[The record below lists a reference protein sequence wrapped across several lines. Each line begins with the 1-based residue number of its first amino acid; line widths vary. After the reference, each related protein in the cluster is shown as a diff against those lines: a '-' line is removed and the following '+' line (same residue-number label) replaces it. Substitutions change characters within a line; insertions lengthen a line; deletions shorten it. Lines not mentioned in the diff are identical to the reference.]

1 MSNTKDSTT
10 TNTEDMTDSAKKNSV
25 RLIIISGRSGSG
37 KTTAL
42 HVLEDIGYYCVDNLP
57 VTLLPA
63 LALQLTL
70 EASPPVTKIAAGIDA
85 RNNQS
90 QLQKFSEAIESL
102 APLDID
108 IDIIYLDA
116 DSKTLLKRFSE
127 TRRKHPGTGSE
138 VSLSEAIEKEQQL
151 LDPIARAADLK
162 IETSSLNLHDLRDL
176 IQQRIDTERQG
187 MSLLFKSFGF
197 KYGLP
202 VDADLV
208 FDARCLPNPYW
219 VPELRAQSGQDQGVA
234 DFLSKEPSVNDML
247 NDIINYLNNWLPK
260 FAADNRSYMTVAIGC
275 TGGHHRSVYLTEA
288 LEKHFKDTFANTQA
302 RHRDL

>member
-1 MSNTKDSTT
+1 MNDTKSP
-10 TNTEDMTDSAKKNSV
+10 A

-57 VTLLPA
+57 ATLLPA
-63 LALQLTL
+63 LTLQLTL
-70 EASPPVTKIAAGIDA
+70 EAAAPVRKIAVGIDA

-90 QLQKFSEAIESL
+90 QLQRFDEAL
-102 APLDID
+102 DALKPLDID
-108 IDIIYLDA
+108 VDIIYLDA

-127 TRRKHPGTGSE
+127 TRRKHPGTKQADI
-138 VSLSEAIEKEQQL
+138 SLSEAIEQEKQL

-162 IETSSLNLHDLRDL
+162 IETSQLNLHDLRDL
-176 IQQRIDTERQG
+176 IHQRIDSERQG

-197 KYGLP
+197 KYGIP

-219 VPELRAQSGQDQGVA
+219 VPELRTQSGLDQGVI
-234 DFLSKEPSVNDML
+234 DFLSHEPPVNDMQ
-247 NDIINYLNNWLPK
+247 NDIIEYLERWLPR
-260 FAADNRSYMTVAIGC
+260 FAANNRSYMTVAIGC

-288 LEKHFKDTFANTQA
+288 LQAHFKSIFTNTQT

>member
-1 MSNTKDSTT
+1 MTEQQTADSQGDNQTP
-10 TNTEDMTDSAKKNSV
+10 SV
-25 RLIIISGRSGSG
+25 HLIIMSGRSGSG

-70 EASPPVTKIAAGIDA
+70 EATPPITKIAAGIDA

-90 QLQKFSEAIESL
+90 QLLKFEEALEAL
-102 APLDID
+102 KPLNMN

-116 DSKTLLKRFSE
+116 DNNTLLQRFSE
-127 TRRKHPGTGSE
+127 TRRKHPGTNADI
-138 VSLSEAIEKEQQL
+138 SLSEAIEREQEL

-176 IQQRIDTERQG
+176 IQQRIGSKRQG

-197 KYGLP
+197 KYGIP

-219 VPELRAQSGQDQGVA
+219 VPELRSQSGLDQGVIN
-234 DFLSKEPSVNDML
+234 FLGNEPSVKAMQE
-247 NDIINYLNNWLPK
+247 DIISFLDNWLPR
-260 FAADNRSYMTVAIGC
+260 FAANNRSYMTVAIGC
-275 TGGHHRSVYLTEA
+275 TGGHHRSVYITEA
-288 LEKHFKDTFANTQA
+288 LQKHFENTFTNSQA

>member
-1 MSNTKDSTT
+1 MTAHVSDKSGNTSHST
-10 TNTEDMTDSAKKNSV
+10 

-70 EASPPVTKIAAGIDA
+70 EANPPVTKIAVGIDA

-90 QLQKFSEAIESL
+90 QLQKFSEAIEAL
-102 APLDID
+102 APMDIG
-108 IDIIYLDA
+108 IDVIYLDA

-127 TRRKHPGTGSE
+127 TRRKHPGTSTNT
-138 VSLSEAIEKEQQL
+138 SLSEAIEKERQL

-176 IQQRIDTERQG
+176 IQQRISTEREG
-187 MSLLFKSFGF
+187 MALLFKSFGF
-197 KYGLP
+197 KYGIP
-202 VDADLV
+202 IDADLV

-219 VPELRAQSGQDQGVA
+219 VPELRSQSGLDQGVKT
-234 DFLSKEPSVNDML
+234 FLSKEPSVKEMQ
-247 NDIINYLNNWLPK
+247 NDIVSYLESWLPK
-260 FAADNRSYMTVAIGC
+260 FAAANRSYMTVAIGC

-288 LEKHFKDTFANTQA
+288 LQKHFQDAFSNTQA

>member
-1 MSNTKDSTT
+1 MTAHVNDTLGTKSSST
-10 TNTEDMTDSAKKNSV
+10 

-70 EASPPVTKIAAGIDA
+70 EANPPVTKIAVGIDA
-85 RNNQS
+85 RNNPG
-90 QLQKFSEAIESL
+90 QLQKFSEALEAL
-102 APLDID
+102 APLDIE
-108 IDIIYLDA
+108 IDVIYLDA

-127 TRRKHPGTGSE
+127 TRRKHPGTGANT
-138 VSLSEAIEKEQQL
+138 SLSEAIEKEQQL

-176 IQQRIDTERQG
+176 IQQRISTEREG
-187 MSLLFKSFGF
+187 MALLFKSFGF
-197 KYGLP
+197 KYGIP
-202 VDADLV
+202 IDADLV

-219 VPELRAQSGQDQGVA
+219 VPELRSQSGLDQDVKT
-234 DFLSKEPSVNDML
+234 FLSKEPSVEEMQ
-247 NDIINYLNNWLPK
+247 NDIISYLENWLPK
-260 FAADNRSYMTVAIGC
+260 FAAANRSYMTVAIGC
-275 TGGHHRSVYLTEA
+275 TGGHHRSVYLTET
-288 LEKHFKDTFANTQA
+288 LQKHFKSAYSNTQA

>member
-1 MSNTKDSTT
+1 MEKSKPKT
-10 TNTEDMTDSAKKNSV
+10 

-57 VTLLPA
+57 APLLPA
-63 LALQLTL
+63 LTLQLTL
-70 EASPPVTKIAAGIDA
+70 EAASTVTKIAVGIDA
-85 RNNQS
+85 RNNQN
-90 QLQKFSEAIESL
+90 QLQRFDEALDALKPI
-102 APLDID
+102 DID
-108 IDIIYLDA
+108 VDIIYLDA

-127 TRRKHPGTGSE
+127 TRRKHPGTKSN
-138 VSLSEAIEKEQQL
+138 VSLSEAIEKEKQL

-162 IETSSLNLHDLRDL
+162 IETSQLNLHDLRDL
-176 IQQRIDTERQG
+176 IHQRIDSERQG

-197 KYGLP
+197 KYGIP

-219 VPELRAQSGQDQGVA
+219 VPELRTQSGLDQGVI
-234 DFLSKEPSVNDML
+234 DFLSKEPPVKEMHS
-247 NDIINYLNNWLPK
+247 DIVSYLERWLPR
-260 FAADNRSYMTVAIGC
+260 FAANNRSYMTVAIGC

-288 LEKHFKDTFANTQA
+288 LHKHFENTFANTQT